1 MSVGLRGPTNLFG
14 HPTDQLLAELYLEL
28 SQWNSQSIKPVT
40 KISFGHF
47 PLSFSAS
54 SNSGKSLKDILFN
67 HSLSAY
73 LFGHLHTRFGK
84 NLKRHHQSRHPFF
97 SFPKFLQFNIHQMS
111 AGSNVNCT
119 FEAPPFEEFWEWEMG
134 DWRKSR
140 AMRILAIDRG
150 HVSYIDIDFKLGTKK
165 TIILPTFPLHSCLM
179 STSSSRCKYECQVMF
194 PSSYDSV
201 RALVFSVSPIVS
213 VMARIFDTTPG
224 KLNLVLETSMT
235 KLVDNTSRGD
245 FILLHGITKHLRTH
259 LLIDTGC
266 KLKRLS
272 SWADQL

>member
-14 HPTDQLLAELYLEL
+14 HPTDQLLAELDLEL

-54 SNSGKSLKDILFN
+54 SNSGKSLKDILLN

-73 LFGHLHTRFGK
+73 LCGHLHTRFGK

-111 AGSNVNCT
+111 AGSNVNCS

-140 AMRILAIDRG
+140 AM
-150 HVSYIDIDFKLGTKK
+150 
-165 TIILPTFPLHSCLM
+165 
-179 STSSSRCKYECQVMF
+179 
-194 PSSYDSV
+194 
-201 RALVFSVSPIVS
+201 
-213 VMARIFDTTPG
+213 
-224 KLNLVLETSMT
+224 
-235 KLVDNTSRGD
+235 
-245 FILLHGITKHLRTH
+245 
-259 LLIDTGC
+259 
-266 KLKRLS
+266 
-272 SWADQL
+272 